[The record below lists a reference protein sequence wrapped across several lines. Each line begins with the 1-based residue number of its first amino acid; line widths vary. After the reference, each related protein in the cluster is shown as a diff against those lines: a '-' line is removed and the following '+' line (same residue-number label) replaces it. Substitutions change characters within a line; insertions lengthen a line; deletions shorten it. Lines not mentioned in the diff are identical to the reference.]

1 MRVLARLIDLLERH
15 LGLMPIRETLG
26 WNFVL
31 KVTAEGFP
39 LEDGEGSNKPVRRT
53 KAACFEHIP
62 HHAVVVIFSRRK
74 AFVVSTS
81 APTRQ

>member
-15 LGLMPIRETLG
+15 L
-26 WNFVL
+26 
-31 KVTAEGFP
+31 GFP